1 MFWYLYQKY
10 YLMLARQLAA
20 KKKKQV
26 IGTNLSP
33 ELMENFNDE
42 QISQLHELFSVATTR
57 ETTDSENS
65 W

>member
-1 MFWYLYQKY
+1 
-10 YLMLARQLAA
+10 MLARQLAA